1 MAKKK
6 AKKAIKKQSKK
17 KVKVAKKAAKK
28 KTAKKKPAKKVTKK
42 VTKKRAKKK
51 PAKKVTKKVAKKGA
65 KKKPA
70 KKKTAKKK
78 VAKSSVTDTQMRALF
93 VLRSRPQNHLA
104 KVCAGWYDGTPLRTL
119 VNGNIDGKLR
129 FLNLP
134 DDASEADAETSI
146 TLECPL
152 GAALAIMFWLA
163 ERSPKGLE
171 GLGVSFDNDW
181 QIGAAAYKDGA
192 FASMLVNGDDLDNLA
207 RDTVTENEDEDEFYE
222 DTIRE
227 QRQYLRDDLQDTFID
242 YFIARGTVDGLD
254 QVEPFKTLNH
264 KGGKATLEILD
275 DVIPQIKDRLS
286 QKIDFYSFKSMATL
300 MEQQA
305 DEFWKNHRSR
315 IQEIMDLV
323 PDELRGNKE
332 FFRAVIPSVSGW
344 LLEYAN
350 ETVRSDKE
358 SIRLALRADKD
369 NNWGAY
375 ALKYASE
382 SVFHDREFVS
392 EVLTTNPSEYY
403 SLPNKLKSDREFALL
418 AAPEVYPSLLDE
430 FKISRDFALAY
441 ATSGSTSCFG
451 NLPEKFLN
459 DIEIARAFLEGGGA
473 FYYLPEEFKKV
484 DELFLKALLHTKSE
498 DSRHDLGSLL
508 RHRFEKSGKL
518 SFEVVKASLAIAPNL
533 AGMLEAEHIDL
544 ESWARLI
551 DEDVDTFRGQEIAE
565 LAAKVS
571 FDVVLELAYPLEKEF
586 GSTRLWERFVNEV
599 LKGKDPCQAAAT
611 ATLKDTSISEE
622 KRSELMVNIDKIK
635 KLALAMAKIKSH
647 EGKAEGMKRAWE
659 ELKEEDAGKK

>member
-1 MAKKK
+1 
-6 AKKAIKKQSKK
+6 
-17 KVKVAKKAAKK
+17 
-28 KTAKKKPAKKVTKK
+28 
-42 VTKKRAKKK
+42 
-51 PAKKVTKKVAKKGA
+51 
-65 KKKPA
+65 
-70 KKKTAKKK
+70 
-78 VAKSSVTDTQMRALF
+78 LF

-305 DEFWKNHRSR
+305 DEHWKSHRSR
-315 IQEIMDLV
+315 VREIMDLV

-382 SVFHDREFVS
+382 SVFHDREFVL
-392 EVLTTNPSEYY
+392 EVLTTNPSEYHKL
-403 SLPNKLKSDREFALL
+403 SDKLKSDRE
-418 AAPEVYPSLLDE
+418 
-430 FKISRDFALAY
+430 FALAY
-441 ATSGSTSCFG
+441 ATSGSTSCFD
-451 NLPEKFLN
+451 NLPKKFLN
-459 DIEIARAFLEGGGA
+459 DIEIARAFLEGGGD
-473 FYYLPEEFKKV
+473 FCHLPEEFKKV

-508 RHRFEKSGKL
+508 RDRFENCGKL

-586 GSTRLWERFVNEV
+586 GSTRLWERFVNEAF
-599 LKGKDPCQAAAT
+599 KGENPNFLST
-611 ATLKDTSISEE
+611 ANVKGALEESSFSEE
-622 KRSELMVNIDKIK
+622 QRSEFIVTIDNAK
-635 KLALAMAKIKSH
+635 KGILNEFKKARQAGRAEAK
-647 EGKAEGMKRAWE
+647 KRAWE